1 MNIYMYMYII
11 LHTPLCD
18 VNKSQYADQISGSD
32 NNKSDDNGLYCFQ
45 PFLNQQL
52 PVSLLLQNQV

>member
-1 MNIYMYMYII
+1 MYMYII

-45 PFLNQQL
+45 PFLNKKL
-52 PVSLLLQNQV
+52 HLFQV